1 MNFTVYTISVND
13 FINMFLFRLNF
24 SLTWMIHESRWLRM
38 RGTGHVAVVLHRK
51 CPGAKQMQPDRL
63 ACKVKNAGIKKGYVA
78 GMVNVVLVRK
88 LVIRL
93 IGKKIDGSAGII
105 YE

>member
-1 MNFTVYTISVND
+1 
-13 FINMFLFRLNF
+13 
-24 SLTWMIHESRWLRM
+24 
-38 RGTGHVAVVLHRK
+38 
-51 CPGAKQMQPDRL
+51 
-63 ACKVKNAGIKKGYVA
+63 VA

-88 LVIRL
+88 LIIRL